1 MKPKILVVDDEPDV
15 LDLVTYNL
23 GQAGFQT
30 LTAADGAE
38 ALRKAAIPFRAV
50 DLRR

>member
-1 MKPKILVVDDEPDV
+1 MDDEPDV

-23 GQAGFQT
+23 DQAGFQT

-38 ALRKAAIPFRAV
+38 ALRKARSTAP
-50 DLRR
+50 DLILLD